1 MTCELSVTP
10 ILGTPGKFERPIQ
23 QTPACSPSSFF
34 HKKSEPVQL
43 AGSLG
48 LPEDL
53 LENNLQ
59 GELSVVRLTGAD
71 AGCAVLDADGRGTLT
86 KRRTVAKV
94 RTIIIR
100 LRQVRAVE
108 DVEHLY
114 TELRTDALL
123 VDGYVLDQRKIHIA
137 EAGPDDLVAAQ
148 ITVGGSRRH
157 DKAVLVE
164 ILRKGMPLH

>member
-71 AGCAVLDADGRGTLT
+71 AGRAVLDADGRGTLT

-94 RTIIIR
+94 RTIIIW
-100 LRQVRAVE
+100 LRQVGAVE
-108 DVEHLY
+108 NVEHLY
-114 TELRTDALL
+114 AELSVNEFL
-123 VDGYVLDQRKIHIA
+123 VEGKILNQREIHIP
-137 EAGPDDLVAAQ
+137 EAGSDNLVATQVA
-148 ITVGGSRRH
+148 VGSICR
-157 DKAVLVE
+157 
-164 ILRKGMPLH
+164 